1 MDYVLRDYQKQA
13 SDKAVDFFNNPMA
26 KYNAIE
32 VLPTGAGKSLV
43 LADIA
48 YRLGGKTLIF
58 SPSKEI
64 TKQNFQKM
72 CSYGVLDCSVYSA
85 SLNSKNIGRI
95 TYATI
100 GSAIHH
106 MELFKHFDRII
117 IDECHLVNS
126 KGGMYE
132 RFIRETGKKVLG
144 LTATPYRLSTSS
156 WGAMLKFLTRTRPRI
171 FSKVLYQVQI
181 QTLLNMGFLAD
192 LDYYYCPP
200 PMWDERNLQN
210 NSTGADWTDKSVQAE
225 YGRVDFYSW
234 LVQIVRR
241 VSHPKN
247 GKKRNGILVFTRFLK
262 EAVRLQSEFPN
273 CAMVSGDT
281 KPSERDRIL
290 EDFKA
295 GKIPIVVNVGV
306 LTTGFDF
313 PELDTIIMARPTKS
327 LSLWYQI
334 VGRAIRPSPKK
345 KKGWIVDL
353 CGNIS
358 RFGKVQDLYLDE
370 PNPNMW
376 RVMSN
381 GRQLTNILY

>member
-1 MDYVLRDYQKQA
+1 
-13 SDKAVDFFNNPMA
+13 
-26 KYNAIE
+26 
-32 VLPTGAGKSLV
+32 
-43 LADIA
+43 
-48 YRLGGKTLIF
+48 
-58 SPSKEI
+58 
-64 TKQNFQKM
+64 
-72 CSYGVLDCSVYSA
+72 
-85 SLNSKNIGRI
+85 
-95 TYATI
+95 
-100 GSAIHH
+100 
-106 MELFKHFDRII
+106 
-117 IDECHLVNS
+117 
-126 KGGMYE
+126 
-132 RFIRETGKKVLG
+132 
-144 LTATPYRLSTSS
+144 
-156 WGAMLKFLTRTRPRI
+156 
-171 FSKVLYQVQI
+171 
-181 QTLLNMGFLAD
+181 MGFLAD

-313 PELDTIIMARPTKS
+313 VQLDTVILARPTKS
-327 LSLWYQI
+327 LSLYYQM
-334 VGRAIRPSPKK
+334 VGRAIRPFKGK
-345 KKGWIVDL
+345 RGWIVDL
-353 CGNIS
+353 CGNVN
-358 RFGKVQDLYLDE
+358 RFGKVQDLRLEE

-376 RVMSN
+376 KVTSN
-381 GRQLTNILY
+381 GRQLTNVLF